1 MASSPPLSDVM
12 KFSGDLPTDDSN
24 SASLDLGF
32 YLGLQ
37 PVACK

>member
-12 KFSGDLPTDDSN
+12 KFSGDDSN

-32 YLGLQ
+32 YLDLQ